1 MPSHLRIFFWLV
13 AAIALYWVLSM
24 LWVMQFPP
32 AAMTAALAK
41 IPPALRGA
49 IKENAWRIT
58 LITTLIRVVLFVGLA
73 WLAAFRRQNWARMA
87 LAAVVVFMHAAP
99 FALAL
104 RLGRTQEF
112 LMRYADLQ
120 ADIVTLLLVLALVFA
135 FTGNARDAFARRAAK
150 A

>member
-41 IPPALRGA
+41 IPAAMREQ

-58 LITTLIRVVLFVGLA
+58 LITTLIRVVIFVGLA
-73 WLAAFRRQNWARMA
+73 FLAAFRRQNWAR
-87 LAAVVVFMHAAP
+87 LLLLTIVIFMHLGP
-99 FALAL
+99 FIIAE
-104 RLGRTQEF
+104 RLGRVQEF
-112 LMRYADLQ
+112 LMRYSDLQ

-135 FTGNARDAFARRAAK
+135 FTGDARGAFVRPPRAA
-150 A
+150 